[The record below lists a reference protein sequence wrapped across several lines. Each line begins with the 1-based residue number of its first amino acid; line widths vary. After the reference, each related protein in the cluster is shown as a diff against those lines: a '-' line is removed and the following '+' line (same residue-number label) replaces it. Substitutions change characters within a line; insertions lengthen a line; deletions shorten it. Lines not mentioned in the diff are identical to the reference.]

1 MVNNVNEGAQNDL
14 CTLHTSCDAPPTKQQ
29 CSQGVDL
36 LTLSEYRINER
47 LTLVKAQ
54 VTDHRRCES
63 MNAQSIL
70 PGRHY
75 SV

>member
-1 MVNNVNEGAQNDL
+1 MINNVNEGTRNDL
-14 CTLHTSCDAPPTKQQ
+14 CTLCTSCDVPPTKRQ

-36 LTLSEYRINER
+36 LTLSGYCINKH
-47 LTLVKAQ
+47 LTLVQAQ

-70 PGRHY
+70 PGTHY